1 LPTTE
6 WTPRGGREEFIVA
19 KQLGPLEISCDAPPF
34 SVVTACRRVGFQE
47 PEDVRWSR
55 LSQVLGAPSREW
67 EALKRN
73 PLKLVLRMGAPDM
86 KKCHC
91 GQKLPELDHYT
102 FTFLAGEESS
112 YLLGQCPRCRT
123 VYWEET

>member
-1 LPTTE
+1 M
-6 WTPRGGREEFIVA
+6 A

-55 LSQVLGAPSREW
+55 LSQMWGAAPEEW
-67 EALKRN
+67 EALKRR
-73 PLKLVLRMGAPDM
+73 PWQLVLRMAAPDV
-86 KKCHC
+86 KKCRC
-91 GQKLPELDHYT
+91 GQKLPELDRYT
-102 FTFLAGEESS
+102 FTFLTGQESS

-123 VYWEET
+123 VYWEDA